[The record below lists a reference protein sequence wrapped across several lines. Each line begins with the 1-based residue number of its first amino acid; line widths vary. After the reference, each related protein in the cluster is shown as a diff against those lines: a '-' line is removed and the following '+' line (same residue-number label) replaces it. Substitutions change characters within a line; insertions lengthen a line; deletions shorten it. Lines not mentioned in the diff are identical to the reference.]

1 VHASVDLTRSNAGC
15 GSELMKPGN
24 GILGPVAERRKRPRA
39 ALHWA
44 ILITRGAYCQPLE
57 TTTINVS
64 SEGFYCLL
72 SEAVTA
78 GERVECTIRIPA
90 RSQDRSDVWLCLQC
104 RAQVLRV
111 EKYGVPGIFGVAFRI
126 EDYTVARLTPDRLPL
141 A

>member
-1 VHASVDLTRSNAGC
+1 
-15 GSELMKPGN
+15 MKPGN
-24 GILGPVAERRKRPRA
+24 RTATPVAERRKRPRA
-39 ALHWA
+39 ALHCA
-44 ILITRGAYCQPLE
+44 LLITRSAHGQPLE
-57 TTTINVS
+57 TTTVNVS

-111 EKYGVPGIFGVAFRI
+111 DQYGVPGMVGVAFHI
-126 EDYTVARLTPDRLPL
+126 EDYTIARLTPDRLPR